1 MGSAKVATVTEPL
14 LTTGTPVLD
23 DLIDGVRVGDNLVVV
38 ADDASVLK
46 AVGLAFGQAVA
57 NAEPL
62 VVVAFGQ
69 RGVDIAP
76 SAGHLLDL
84 RHEGEGSGSPT
95 HLLENADE
103 EVGAG
108 AAFLIDSLDGVQRRW
123 HPDAALEVFLT
134 ICPRLYRRRSV
145 AMWLLDSTAH
155 DREFMD
161 RIAQITQVVV
171 RLSGSSEHI
180 EAEVVVAAGRAPTVV
195 GRHLRLQL
203 RAGVLQGDG
212 PLSPGR
218 PRLGEAIRRNR
229 LARGLSQVE
238 LARRVGITPSGL
250 SQVEREVRGL
260 AGDTLIRIWEALGVP
275 FGPQDGAPQGYRLGR
290 RSAHAPTSLAEGATG
305 RAVMDDPDIGRCWQ
319 IDVDPGAA
327 GSRPLFD
334 GKLSES
340 IVVTQGV
347 LELELEGKRETL
359 QEGDSI
365 VASHAVIQAWANP
378 GPGTATAFWYV
389 LR

>member
-1 MGSAKVATVTEPL
+1 MEAVEVAASTGPP
-14 LTTGTPVLD
+14 LTTGVSLLD

-38 ADDASVLK
+38 ADDPSVLEII
-46 AVGLAFGQAVA
+46 GLAFGEAVA
-57 NAEPL
+57 NAGPL

-84 RHEGEGSGSPT
+84 RQTGEESGSPT

-103 EVGAG
+103 EVGPG

-145 AMWLLDSTAH
+145 AMWLVDATEH
-155 DREFMD
+155 DRDFMD
-161 RIAQITQVVV
+161 RIAEITQVVV
-171 RLSGSSEHI
+171 RLSGSGDEI
-180 EAEVVVAAGRAPTVV
+180 EAEVVVAAGRAPTTV

-203 RAGVLQGDG
+203 RDGALQAAG
-212 PLSPGR
+212 PLTSGR
-218 PRLGEAIRRNR
+218 PKLGEAIRHNR

-250 SQVEREVRGL
+250 SQVERGVRGL

-275 FGPQDGAPQGYRLGR
+275 FGPQDSSPQGYRLGR
-290 RSAHAPTSLAEGATG
+290 RSAHAPTSLADGATG
-305 RAVMDDPDIGRCWQ
+305 HAVMDDPDVGRCWQ
-319 IDVDPGAA
+319 IDFDAGAA
-327 GSRPLFD
+327 GHRPLFD

-365 VASHAVIQAWANP
+365 VASHAVIEAWHNP
-378 GPGTATAFWYV
+378 GPSTATALWYV